1 MFLYKSCQFDTVD
14 GSEIWG
20 ENQLRV
26 VVYPIIDTA
35 QKNPRWCRIS
45 FINSMLQYVKEIAYV
60 MVVLLDDTM

>member
-26 VVYPIIDTA
+26 VVYPINDTA
-35 QKNPRWCRIS
+35 QKIPGGAGFLSSTVCY
-45 FINSMLQYVKEIAYV
+45 SMSKK
-60 MVVLLDDTM
+60 